1 MEQKLVWAVTSLL
14 SVLQGLRT
22 GHKTQEEH
30 RTVFTHQ
37 TLSISTY
44 FEMLKKKKKK
54 RFWEE
59 RERKQEGDVAAAF
72 LPG

>member
-14 SVLQGLRT
+14 SPTRPEDGSQ
-22 GHKTQEEH
+22 TQEEH

-44 FEMLKKKKKK
+44 FEMLKKKKK